1 MEATEKK
8 GNLTLIL
15 CAIIALLMIALW
27 FTNCSGKKET
37 TTVIVPEVKG
47 SFPTVTA
54 KDIEVKEIPYLSTEP
69 KYRTSHSS
77 TEVDNFK
84 KLYNLTQKQYDSL
97 LVVNHTLD
105 SLANS
110 LYDKRLQPV
119 LDACKFIEFK
129 HEFDNDTIHIT
140 LTGITRGAPQNLN
153 TSYLIKARKQEVKVP
168 VTIFRLLGGVET
180 GMTKDLTRFNAK
192 ANIALQNKKGNI
204 LTISADT
211 DQRFYIGYSASIF
224 SIKR

>member
-8 GNLTLIL
+8 GNLNLVL
-15 CAIIALLMIALW
+15 CAIIAILMIALW

-37 TTVIVPEVKG
+37 TTVTVPEVKG
-47 SFPTVTA
+47 SFKTITA
-54 KDIEVKEIPYLSTEP
+54 KDVEVKQIPVAAIGQKLSSDNLS
-69 KYRTSHSS
+69 KI
-77 TEVDNFK
+77 DNFK
-84 KLYNLTQKQYDSL
+84 KMYNLTQKQYDSL
-97 LVVNHTLD
+97 LVVNRTLD

-119 LDACKFIEFK
+119 LDACRFIEFK

-153 TSYLIKARKQEVKVP
+153 MNYTIKERKQEVKVP
-168 VTIFRLLGGVET
+168 VTVFRLLGGVEV
-180 GMTKDLTRFNAK
+180 GMTKTLSRFNTK
-192 ANIALQNKKGNI
+192 ASIGIQNKKGNI
-204 LTISADT
+204 LSVAADT

>member
-1 MEATEKK
+1 MDATAKK
-8 GNLTLIL
+8 GNLNLVL
-15 CAIIALLMIALW
+15 CAIIAVMAILLW

-37 TTVIVPEVKG
+37 TEVTIPEVKG
-47 SFPTVTA
+47 SFKTVTA
-54 KDIEVKEIPYLSTEP
+54 KDIEVKYIPAPAVGQKVSKQELS
-69 KYRTSHSS
+69 KI
-77 TEVDNFK
+77 DNFK

-97 LVVNHTLD
+97 VVVNRTLD

-153 TSYLIKARKQEVKVP
+153 TSYVIKARKQEVKVP
-168 VTIFRLLGGVET
+168 VTVFRLLGGVET
-180 GMTKDLTRFNAK
+180 GMKKDLTRFNAK
-192 ANIALQNKKGNI
+192 VNIGLQNKKGNI